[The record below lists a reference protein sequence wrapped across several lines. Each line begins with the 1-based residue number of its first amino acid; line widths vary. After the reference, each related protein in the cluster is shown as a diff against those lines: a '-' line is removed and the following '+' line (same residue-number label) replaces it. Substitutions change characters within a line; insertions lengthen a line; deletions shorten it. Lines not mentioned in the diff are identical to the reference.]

1 MGSRHKMVDIKYG
14 PDTPPDEIVK
24 WGIEKYYPRIA
35 IASSFSIED
44 TVLIDMATQ
53 IQPNLKIFYI
63 NTGFQFKETD
73 DVKEALK
80 KKYNLNIVEYS
91 SLLSIEEQ
99 TLKYGPELHDR
110 NPDVC
115 CKLRKVE
122 PIRRALQEVDAWI
135 TGLRRD
141 QATTRRDLE
150 VVELEYKD
158 DGRPLTKV
166 NPLTYLTRKQV
177 WSYIR
182 KNQLPYNTLYD
193 QGYMSIGC
201 KPCTRPVQQG
211 EDERTGRWTGKGK
224 TECGIHTFLTTLKS
238 ENGEKDNGK
247 LFT

>member
-1 MGSRHKMVDIKYG
+1 MGRNHNMVDIKFSN
-14 PDTPPDEIVK
+14 DTPPSEILS
-24 WGIEKYYPRIA
+24 WSIEKYYPRIA
-35 IASSFSIED
+35 IASSFSVED

-73 DVKEALK
+73 NVKEALK
-80 KKYNLNIVEYS
+80 KKRNLNLIEYS
-91 SLLSIEEQ
+91 PLLSIEEQ
-99 TLKYGPELHDR
+99 TLKYGPKLYDR

-141 QATTRRDLE
+141 QATTRQKLE
-150 VVELEYKD
+150 VVELDYKG
-158 DGRPLTKV
+158 DGKPLTKI
-166 NPLTYLTRKQV
+166 NPLTYWTKKEV
-177 WSYIR
+177 WNYIQNN
-182 KNQLPYNTLYD
+182 KLPYNTLYD

-224 TECGIHTFLTTLKS
+224 TECGIHTFLKTEKS
-238 ENGEKDNGK
+238 EN
-247 LFT
+247 

>member
-1 MGSRHKMVDIKYG
+1 MGSIHNMIDIKYG
-14 PDTPPDEIVK
+14 HDAAPSEIIK
-24 WGIEKYYPRIA
+24 WSIEKYYPRIA

-44 TVLIDMATQ
+44 TVIIDIATQ

-63 NTGFQFKETD
+63 NTGFHFKETD

-80 KKYNLNIVEYS
+80 NTYNLNIVEYLP
-91 SLLSIEEQ
+91 LLSIEEQ
-99 TLKYGPELHDR
+99 TLKYGPELHEK

-135 TGLRRD
+135 TGLRRE

-150 VVELEYKD
+150 AVELEYKD

-166 NPLTYLTRKQV
+166 NPLTYWTRKQV

-182 KNQLPYNTLYD
+182 NNQLPYNTLYD
-193 QGYMSIGC
+193 KGYMSIGC
-201 KPCTRPVQQG
+201 EPCTRPIQQG
-211 EDERTGRWTGKGK
+211 EDERKGRWTGKGK
-224 TECGIHTFLTTLKS
+224 IECGIHTFLKTKKS
-238 ENGEKDNGK
+238 ESGEKNHGK

>member
-1 MGSRHKMVDIKYG
+1 MGRNHNMVDIKFSN
-14 PDTPPDEIVK
+14 DTPPSEILS
-24 WGIEKYYPRIA
+24 WSIEKYYPRIA
-35 IASSFSIED
+35 IASSFSVED
-44 TVLIDMATQ
+44 TVIIDMATQ

-73 DVKEALK
+73 NVKEALK
-80 KKYNLNIVEYS
+80 KKRNLNLIEYS
-91 SLLSIEEQ
+91 PLLSIEEQ
-99 TLKYGPELHDR
+99 TLKYGPKLYDR

-141 QATTRRDLE
+141 QATTRQKLE
-150 VVELEYKD
+150 VVELDYKG
-158 DGRPLTKV
+158 DGKPLTKI
-166 NPLTYLTRKQV
+166 NPLTYWTKKEV
-177 WSYIR
+177 WNYIQNN
-182 KNQLPYNTLYD
+182 KLPYNTLYD

-224 TECGIHTFLTTLKS
+224 TECGIHTFLKTEKS
-238 ENGEKDNGK
+238 EN
-247 LFT
+247 

>member
-1 MGSRHKMVDIKYG
+1 MGRNHNMVDIKFSN
-14 PDTPPDEIVK
+14 DTPPSEILS
-24 WGIEKYYPRIA
+24 WSIEKYYPRIA
-35 IASSFSIED
+35 IASSFSVED

-53 IQPNLKIFYI
+53 IQPNIKIFYI

-73 DVKEALK
+73 NVKEALK
-80 KKYNLNIVEYS
+80 KKRNLNLIEYS
-91 SLLSIEEQ
+91 PLLSIEEQ
-99 TLKYGPELHDR
+99 TLKYGPKLYDR

-141 QATTRRDLE
+141 QATTRQKLE
-150 VVELEYKD
+150 VVELDYKG
-158 DGRPLTKV
+158 DGKPLTKI
-166 NPLTYLTRKQV
+166 NPLTYWTKKEV
-177 WSYIR
+177 WNYIQNN
-182 KNQLPYNTLYD
+182 KLPYNTLYD

-224 TECGIHTFLTTLKS
+224 TECCIHTFLKTEKS
-238 ENGEKDNGK
+238 EN
-247 LFT
+247 

>member
-1 MGSRHKMVDIKYG
+1 MGRNHNMVDIKFSN
-14 PDTPPDEIVK
+14 DTPPSEILS
-24 WGIEKYYPRIA
+24 WSIEKYYPRIA
-35 IASSFSIED
+35 IASSFSVED

-53 IQPNLKIFYI
+53 IQPNIKIFYI

-73 DVKEALK
+73 NVKEALK
-80 KKYNLNIVEYS
+80 KKRNLNLIEYS
-91 SLLSIEEQ
+91 PLLSIEEQ
-99 TLKYGPELHDR
+99 TLKYGSKLYDR

-141 QATTRRDLE
+141 QATTRQKLE
-150 VVELEYKD
+150 VVELDYKG
-158 DGRPLTKV
+158 DGKPLTKI
-166 NPLTYLTRKQV
+166 NPLTYWTKKEV
-177 WSYIR
+177 WNYIQNN
-182 KNQLPYNTLYD
+182 KLPYNTLYD

-224 TECGIHTFLTTLKS
+224 TECGIHTFLKTEKS
-238 ENGEKDNGK
+238 EN
-247 LFT
+247 

>member
-1 MGSRHKMVDIKYG
+1 MGRNHNMVDIKFSN
-14 PDTPPDEIVK
+14 DTPPSEILS
-24 WGIEKYYPRIA
+24 WSIEKYYPRIA
-35 IASSFSIED
+35 IASSFSVED

-73 DVKEALK
+73 NVKEALK
-80 KKYNLNIVEYS
+80 KKRNLNLIEYS
-91 SLLSIEEQ
+91 PLLSIEEQ
-99 TLKYGPELHDR
+99 TLKYGSKLYDR

-141 QATTRRDLE
+141 QATTRQKLE
-150 VVELEYKD
+150 VVELDYKG
-158 DGRPLTKV
+158 DGKPLTKI
-166 NPLTYLTRKQV
+166 NPLTYWTKKEV
-177 WSYIR
+177 WNYIQNN
-182 KNQLPYNTLYD
+182 KLPYNTLYD

-224 TECGIHTFLTTLKS
+224 TECGIHTFLKT
-238 ENGEKDNGK
+238 EKK
-247 LFT
+247 

>member
-1 MGSRHKMVDIKYG
+1 MGRNHNMVDIKFSN
-14 PDTPPDEIVK
+14 DTPPSEILS
-24 WGIEKYYPRIA
+24 WSIEKYYPRIA
-35 IASSFSIED
+35 IASSFSVED

-73 DVKEALK
+73 NVKEALK
-80 KKYNLNIVEYS
+80 KKRNLNLIEYS
-91 SLLSIEEQ
+91 PLLSIEEQ
-99 TLKYGPELHDR
+99 TLKYGPKLYDR

-141 QATTRRDLE
+141 QATTRQKLE
-150 VVELEYKD
+150 VVELDYKG
-158 DGRPLTKV
+158 DGKPLTKI
-166 NPLTYLTRKQV
+166 NPLTYWTKKEV
-177 WSYIR
+177 WNYIQNN
-182 KNQLPYNTLYD
+182 KLPYNTLYD

-224 TECGIHTFLTTLKS
+224 TECGIHTFLKTEKS
-238 ENGEKDNGK
+238 KN
-247 LFT
+247 

>member
-1 MGSRHKMVDIKYG
+1 MGRNHNMVDIKFSN
-14 PDTPPDEIVK
+14 DTPPSEILS
-24 WGIEKYYPRIA
+24 WSIEKYYPRIA
-35 IASSFSIED
+35 IASSFSVED
-44 TVLIDMATQ
+44 TVIIDMATQ

-73 DVKEALK
+73 NIKEALK
-80 KKYNLNIVEYS
+80 KKLNLNLIEYS
-91 SLLSIEEQ
+91 PLLSIEEQ
-99 TLKYGPELHDR
+99 TLKYGPKLYDR

-141 QATTRRDLE
+141 QATTRQKLE
-150 VVELEYKD
+150 VVELDYKG
-158 DGRPLTKV
+158 DGKPLTKI
-166 NPLTYLTRKQV
+166 NPLTYWTKKEV
-177 WSYIR
+177 WNYIQNN
-182 KNQLPYNTLYD
+182 KLPYNTLYD

-224 TECGIHTFLTTLKS
+224 TECGIHTFLKTEKS
-238 ENGEKDNGK
+238 EN
-247 LFT
+247 

>member
-1 MGSRHKMVDIKYG
+1 MGRNHNMVDIKFSN
-14 PDTPPDEIVK
+14 DTPPSEILR
-24 WGIEKYYPRIA
+24 WSIEKYYPRIA
-35 IASSFSIED
+35 IASSFSVED
-44 TVLIDMATQ
+44 TVIIDMATQ

-73 DVKEALK
+73 NVKEALK
-80 KKYNLNIVEYS
+80 KKRNLNLIEYS
-91 SLLSIEEQ
+91 PLLSIEEQ
-99 TLKYGPELHDR
+99 TLKYGPKLYDR

-141 QATTRRDLE
+141 QATTRQKLE
-150 VVELEYKD
+150 VVELDYKG
-158 DGRPLTKV
+158 DGKPLTKI
-166 NPLTYLTRKQV
+166 NPLTYWTKKEV
-177 WSYIR
+177 WNYIQNN
-182 KNQLPYNTLYD
+182 KLPYNTLYD

-224 TECGIHTFLTTLKS
+224 TECGIHTFLKTEKS
-238 ENGEKDNGK
+238 EN
-247 LFT
+247 

>member
-1 MGSRHKMVDIKYG
+1 MGRNHNMVDIKFSN
-14 PDTPPDEIVK
+14 DTPPSEILS
-24 WGIEKYYPRIA
+24 WSIEKYYPRIA
-35 IASSFSIED
+35 IASSFSVED

-53 IQPNLKIFYI
+53 IQPNIKIFYI

-73 DVKEALK
+73 NVKEALK
-80 KKYNLNIVEYS
+80 KKRNLNLIEYS
-91 SLLSIEEQ
+91 PLLSIEEQ
-99 TLKYGPELHDR
+99 TLKYGSKLYDR

-141 QATTRRDLE
+141 QATTRQKLE
-150 VVELEYKD
+150 VVELDYKG
-158 DGRPLTKV
+158 DGKPLTKI
-166 NPLTYLTRKQV
+166 NPLTYWTKKEV
-177 WSYIR
+177 WNYIQNN
-182 KNQLPYNTLYD
+182 KLPYNTLYD

-224 TECGIHTFLTTLKS
+224 TECGIHTFLKT
-238 ENGEKDNGK
+238 EKK
-247 LFT
+247 